1 MLEETRWV
9 EAEWPSGEAK
19 TFRVGE
25 DDIERITIVNGGT
38 SFIVHKRWTNGRRW
52 SKAHNGPFLT
62 VGWKPAGSA

>member
-25 DDIERITIVNGGT
+25 DDIERIPLSMVARPSLST
-38 SFIVHKRWTNGRRW
+38 KRWTNGRRW